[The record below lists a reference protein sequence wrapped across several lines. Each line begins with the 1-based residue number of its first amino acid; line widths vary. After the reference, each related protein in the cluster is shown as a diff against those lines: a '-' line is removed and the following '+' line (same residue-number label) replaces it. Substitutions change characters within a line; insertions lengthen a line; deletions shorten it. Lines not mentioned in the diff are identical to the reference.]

1 MACRSHENLS
11 SIPKVP
17 EVRGAGS
24 PSVRPLSPAHF
35 PVPPDPFGVMNNR
48 FPVLRAALGILVVLA
63 ATGAAQAQLIL
74 PLEFR
79 HVLTNDTKVNFQSQA
94 GVPIGTTVGTPP
106 GSNGQQPT
114 ANESAGSFATATPKQ
129 FQGLVSFGAVSGLKQ
144 ADWQAVSNSPVLQ
157 AGTTPLTAS
166 VADQMRLPRGASTL
180 PGGMIILRR
189 AAVGLPFVSR
199 QVSFSF
205 GQVVPPPEVNES
217 GGLLSG
223 PNATSYWLPEPHTST
238 GHTNSGY
245 YWSPHARLVY
255 AIQPGPIQITWA
267 KAVPYSA
274 GGLPAYTN
282 PGGVASF
289 RTNGANI
296 FLLYTHNYVV
306 SGSASKPPRKMYW
319 TQKGFQAVGKPV
331 AVPGARVGAVNIVYN
346 NNFPRVVAQEYK
358 GIGSSNPTDGT
369 TNAPL
374 PELRTL
380 WYEEQQ
386 NIIYAYNQEGRVFVE
401 LLGDLRQDGQTYAP
415 LGTEIVDVIKQP
427 LPQDVTVEL
436 GERII
441 PPEGGSLDEL
451 EPEPLNQGIGLNFA
465 FRHNTAGVG
474 DVEYYATR
482 ETVNVNDYLV
492 HWMETGE
499 AGLLWPKL
507 FGRYALVWP
516 KEVEKYSL
524 YVRPEVATETE
535 AQVTSVAIDPENA
548 PVVEYQDPLD
558 QPRAKFTSDLRF
570 YTYLTAQQ
578 PAHRTLLRYSGGE
591 NIGFERVFSWF
602 VGNLRTTNFAS
613 SSIATNLSAWDGSTF
628 VWPDELKAP
637 RVVNQTVNVGDRIS
651 APLGETGSAADSAY
665 LAGYINQS
673 VGTSFSPDAYR
684 DPFLVGF
691 GSANSGSIIPVNAIP
706 GANQLEVWWFRKNS
720 VAAGLNAGNTVLGF
734 RTVNWPSAIGRYTI
748 QWPTETREIV
758 LASKLGGT
766 GLSTAENN
774 GSIYARNTKG
784 EIGYNPNEEH
794 AIMSGGTPFA
804 TRDDLNITTQTNNEY
819 SSHPYVL
826 VAYSGN
832 DGRPS
837 MSAFKVLREKP
848 EEGFVFDYIVPA
860 GQILQP
866 PPPLTF
872 LQRPVEGSGD
882 SAVNYN
888 TEPPS
893 VGGDLPVGWTGADAS
908 GPFGHYQTFT
918 YRDRKNDF
926 WVYRGL
932 HAGLPALQAGT
943 YQPSGNS
950 FASLPN
956 PTRALTNQP
965 FSLSL
970 HASRQDEF
978 LTLDASGLPAWL
990 TVSGL
995 TISGTPPADAVDQDI
1010 NLQLVVRDVVDQTRV
1025 TNATVLQVRGSGG
1038 IIQQAGLALVS
1049 SNSYTGSVITYT
1061 NRPPFLAGNPVPANS
1076 FTLRYYYKTEPSF
1089 AWPGIATPP
1098 AAGSIV
1104 PYLRKKDGSG
1114 GFVGAPDSKD
1124 TVSLDIVYRPVWPVR
1139 DPKDSSKPLA
1149 TLPYAAT
1156 LTRPAFNLPGVR
1168 DFKTAHIL
1176 YQQSIAGNWA
1186 DKHPSAVL
1194 HDPTRAKISDV
1205 AAHFPETGKI
1215 PPSVYTTLYQGKYFF
1230 PNLPPH
1236 LAERVFLDPNR
1247 GTKGQLMLIG
1257 QFKQEILGESYLNL
1271 NVLRGSDLEAVFN
1284 LCPPGDDRSKWEALV
1299 NGLATEVETFHE
1311 NPAVPGTYVPNP
1323 VLTATVGVEDLAEV
1337 ANHNIAVDSY
1347 ALSAT
1352 GPGGGYITVL
1362 EASGTAFTKPG
1373 DPVAMHIF
1381 KVGGTLH
1388 KGEIKVLP
1396 SANPLSELLTLQ
1408 HSGDFAG
1415 RFGEYEFEWRI
1426 AAPVDGL
1433 PPATPEGYLALAKGT
1448 NINRYT
1454 LGGAGIQALSDSYV
1468 IMRYRPVNPEHPL
1481 YVENPTDADWSEWI
1495 DDPPALAE
1503 GWIKRVLAG
1512 INPFNQRITDLF
1524 NNQVNTDVSILT
1536 QAGRRWEGDV
1546 ALNLDTINNYGLIE
1560 IYETVLRRGK
1570 SLSIESGFN
1579 YGPAN
1584 DALLL
1589 AAGYLSDLYMFIG
1602 NEAWADAAN
1611 PTIGIGTADREYGD
1625 IATALFSF
1633 KGQVPSVLEEE
1644 LTLLRGRDD
1653 FLLPGVEVTPVYNRL
1668 IWNYT
1673 RGIDSGEVIY
1683 ALNYNIQEKP
1693 DSSPDGVINAEDAA
1707 RMFPQGH
1714 GDAYGHYLTAIKG
1727 YYTLLLNSKFD
1738 WVPRIEAVNVL
1749 GKPVSVDYTD
1759 ERKFATAA
1767 AALARSGNQV
1777 FDLTWRQD
1785 YQAVHRDG
1793 WSAFGRTRQNDRR
1806 SFVNIDGGTNQ
1817 SVRHWGLDHWASRV
1831 GQGTY
1836 LNWVVGNSILPDED
1850 PIPTHEGIQK
1860 VDRLTV
1866 PELRELTTLASAL
1879 QTSVDNAEG
1888 GLSPLG
1894 VPEDGLAFDLNP
1906 LAIVGREEGAHFEQ
1920 IYQRAL
1926 RALNNAVTAFD
1937 DAKDVTRLMRSE
1949 QDSLAELQNSILLQ
1963 ETAYTNALVELYG
1976 TPYPDDIG
1984 PGKTYRQG
1992 YQGPDY
1998 LHYSYVDLPEY
2009 DIPEMWSY
2017 SNTTSWEFG
2026 IRDVPYG
2033 WANSPDFYDI
2043 NLPVLKVGDNGNDD
2057 SARNGIELRESTVRN
2072 VPPIFDFLTNLPVV
2086 NELLSKTFPPT
2097 KITNLYFKVDIGPHG
2112 FGEKPKDWVGKRRSP
2127 GEIQQAISEII
2138 AAHGRLRHEINDTYG
2153 DIGVIDKKIQ
2163 VFQAEVADYREG
2175 RAIEEA
2181 LFIADQ
2187 VLEKTKFANDLL
2199 QKGLDSVK
2207 EDIVHLSDY
2216 SSEAIPGSFL
2226 AGLAAGGDLTSVAR
2240 SAVEIAGY
2248 GFKKSFDVIGFTR
2261 YAVVNALELAVNTS
2275 KSAKEFYDIHN
2286 ITKSTELRNQVQ
2298 DLVNELG
2305 NAQERWWAVNERVRE
2320 YDDAKRKLQ
2329 KLIADGDRI
2338 QAEREVFRRRSA
2350 SVVQGYRT
2358 RDAAFR
2364 LFRNEK
2370 LERYKTLF
2378 DLSARYALLAANAY
2392 DYDTGLLGTSA
2403 GRDFR
2408 AKIIGARAL
2417 GVVAGGEPH
2426 FAGSDSGDPGLSSAL
2441 AEMRADWDVLRGRL
2455 GFNNPDAYAT
2465 TVSLRTELHRVL
2477 PGAEGDTAWKDILNN
2492 ARMAD
2497 ILSDPDVRRY
2507 CLQIKSDG
2515 GLPVPGIVLTFGT
2528 TIADGLNLFGKPLA
2542 AGDHAFSPSSFATK
2556 LFAVGVAL
2564 EGYRG
2569 MSVPAANGG
2578 ATEGGAAEP
2587 AAPFLDP
2594 LGLAANPYVYFFPV
2608 GVDSMRSPPL
2618 GDASEIR
2625 TWNVKDLAIPL
2636 PFNIGRSGFN
2646 TGPQF
2651 VSGDSLTEPLF
2662 SIRKHQAF
2670 RPVDSEGYFITDPFW
2685 GGELF
2690 RTQFSNTRLI
2700 GRSVW
2705 NSQWKLVI
2713 PGRTL
2718 LNDPNEGLDR
2728 LIRTLTDIKLNLVTY
2743 SYSGN

>member
-1 MACRSHENLS
+1 MKWSLHSFRAL
-11 SIPKVP
+11 PLVLGLLA
-17 EVRGAGS
+17 GAVG
-24 PSVRPLSPAHF
+24 
-35 PVPPDPFGVMNNR
+35 
-48 FPVLRAALGILVVLA
+48 
-63 ATGAAQAQLIL
+63 AQAQLIL

-79 HVLTNDTKVNFQSQA
+79 HVLTNDSRLNFQSQA
-94 GVPIGTTVGTPP
+94 GVPISTTAGTPP

-157 AGTTPLTAS
+157 AGTTPLNAS
-166 VADQMRLPRGASTL
+166 VADQMRLPRAAAML

-199 QVSFSF
+199 QVSFAF

-217 GGLLSG
+217 GGLLAG
-223 PNATSYWLPEPHTST
+223 PNAASYWLPEPHTST

-255 AIQPGPIQITWA
+255 AIQPGPMQITWA
-267 KAVPYSA
+267 KAVPYGA
-274 GGLPAYTN
+274 GNLPAYTN
-282 PGGVASF
+282 PGGGASF

-296 FLLYTHNYVV
+296 FLLYTHNYLV
-306 SGSASKPPRKMYW
+306 SGSAFKPPRKMYW
-319 TQKGFQAVGKPV
+319 TQKGFQNVGKPI
-331 AVPGARVGAVNIVYN
+331 AVPPARVGGVNIVYN
-346 NNFPRVVAQEYK
+346 SNFPRVVAQEFQ
-358 GIGSSNPTDGT
+358 GIGSSSPTDGT

-386 NIIYAYNQEGRVFVE
+386 NVIYAYNQEGRVFVE
-401 LLGDLRQDGQTYAP
+401 LLGDLRQDGQTHAP

-441 PPEGGSLDEL
+441 PPEGGSLEEL
-451 EPEPLNQGIGLNFA
+451 VPEPLNQGIGLNFA

-474 DVEYYATR
+474 GVEYYATR
-482 ETVNVNDYLV
+482 ETVNVNDYLI

-516 KEVEKYSL
+516 TDVAQYSL

-535 AQVTSVAIDPENA
+535 AQATSVAIDPENA
-548 PVVEYQDPLD
+548 PVIEYQDPLD
-558 QPRAKFTSDLRF
+558 QPRAKFTPDLRF
-570 YTYLTAQQ
+570 YTYLVPEQ
-578 PAHRTLLRYSGGE
+578 PVHRTLLRYTGGE
-591 NIGFERVFSWF
+591 NIGFERVFSWL

-613 SSIATNLSAWDGSTF
+613 SSIATNLSAWNGTTF
-628 VWPDELKAP
+628 VWPEELAAP
-637 RVVNQTVNVGDRIS
+637 RVVNATVNVGDRIS
-651 APLGETGSAADSAY
+651 APAGEAGSGEEAGY
-665 LAGYINQS
+665 LAGFINQS
-673 VGTSFSPDAYR
+673 VGTSFSPDAYQN
-684 DPFLVGF
+684 PFAVGF
-691 GSANSGSIIPVNAIP
+691 EAANTGSIIPVNAIP
-706 GANQLEVWWFRKNS
+706 GDNQLEVWWFRKNT

-734 RTVNWPSAIGRYTI
+734 RTVHWPSAVGRYTI
-748 QWPTETREIV
+748 QWPGSPREIV

-774 GSIYARNTKG
+774 GSIYYRNTKG
-784 EIGYNPNEEH
+784 ETGYNPNEEH
-794 AIMSGGTPFA
+794 AVMSGGTPFA
-804 TRDDLNITTQTNNEY
+804 TRDDLNIITQTNGEY
-819 SSHPYVL
+819 SSHPFVL
-826 VAYSGN
+826 VAYAGN

-848 EEGFVFDYIVPA
+848 EAGWVFDYIVPA
-860 GQILQP
+860 GLILQP

-872 LQRPVEGSGD
+872 LQKPVEGSGD

-893 VGGDLPVGWTGADAS
+893 VGGDLPAGWTGEDAT
-908 GPFGHYQTFT
+908 GPFSHYQTFT

-932 HAGLPALQAGT
+932 HAGLPDLLAGT
-943 YQPSGNS
+943 YVPATDA
-950 FASLPN
+950 FTPIPT
-956 PTRALTNQP
+956 PTRALAGQP
-965 FSLSL
+965 FSLAL
-970 HASRQDEF
+970 HVSRQDEF
-978 LTLDASGLPAWL
+978 LAMDVTGLPPWL
-990 TVSGL
+990 AVNGL
-995 TISGTPPADAVDQDI
+995 TLSGTPPADAPDADF
-1010 NLQLVVRDVVDQTRV
+1010 NLEIVVRDLVDLTRT
-1025 TNATVLQVRGSGG
+1025 TNTTVLEVRGSGD
-1038 IIQQAGLALVS
+1038 IIQQPGLALVS

-1061 NRPPFLAGNPVPANS
+1061 NRPPFLAGDPAPANS

-1089 AWPGIATPP
+1089 AWPGDDTPP

-1104 PYLRKKDGSG
+1104 PYLRKKDADGN
-1114 GFVGAPDSKD
+1114 FVGDADSKL
-1124 TVSLDIVYRPVWPVR
+1124 TESLDIVYRPVWPVR
-1139 DPKDSSKPLA
+1139 DPKDSSKPLP

-1156 LTRPAFNLPGVR
+1156 LTKPGFNLPGIR

-1176 YQQSIAGNWA
+1176 YQQSIAGNWT
-1186 DKHPSAVL
+1186 DKPVSAVL
-1194 HDPTRAKISDV
+1194 HDPTRAKFADV
-1205 AAHFPETGKI
+1205 AEHFPDTGKI
-1215 PPSVYTTLYQGKYFF
+1215 PASVYATLYQGKYFF

-1236 LAERVFLDPNR
+1236 LAERVYLDPNR
-1247 GTKGQLMLIG
+1247 GEKGQLVLAG
-1257 QFKQEILGESYLNL
+1257 QFVEEILGESYLHL
-1271 NVLRGSDLEAVFN
+1271 NVLRGSDLEAVMN
-1284 LCPPGDDRSKWEALV
+1284 LCPPGDDRDEWEALV
-1299 NGLATEVETFHE
+1299 GALATDVETFYE
-1311 NPAVPGTYVPNP
+1311 NPAVPGTYVANP
-1323 VLTATVGVEDLAEV
+1323 ALTASVGVEDLAEV
-1337 ANHNIAVDSY
+1337 GNHNIAVDSY

-1352 GPGGGYITVL
+1352 GPGGGYLTVL
-1362 EASGTAFTKPG
+1362 EASGTAFTQPG

-1381 KVGGTLH
+1381 KVGGGLH

-1415 RFGEYEFEWRI
+1415 RFAEYEFEWRI

-1433 PPATPEGYLALAKGT
+1433 PPATPEGYLALVKGT

-1454 LGGAGIQALSDSYV
+1454 LGGAGIQALSDNYV
-1468 IMRYRPVNPEHPL
+1468 IMRYRPMNPAHPL
-1481 YVENPTDADWSEWI
+1481 YVETPTDADWSEWI

-1512 INPFNQRITDLF
+1512 INPFNQRVTDLF

-1546 ALNLDTINNYGLIE
+1546 ALNLDTINSYGLIE

-1570 SLSIESGFN
+1570 SLSVESGFN

-1633 KGQVPSVLEEE
+1633 KGQVPTVLEEE

-1653 FLLPGVEVTPVYNRL
+1653 FLLPGVEITPVYNRL

-1683 ALNYNIQEKP
+1683 ALNYNVQEKP

-1714 GDAYGHYLTAIKG
+1714 GDAYGHYLTALKG
-1727 YYTLLLNSKFD
+1727 YYTLLLNGNFD

-1749 GKPVSVDYTD
+1749 GKPVSVDYAD
-1759 ERKFATAA
+1759 ERKFAAAA
-1767 AALARSGNQV
+1767 AALARAGNQV

-1793 WSAFGRTRQNDRR
+1793 WSVFGRTRQNDRR
-1806 SFVNIDGGTNQ
+1806 SFVNIDAGTNQ
-1817 SVRHWGLDHWASRV
+1817 SVRHWGMDHWASRV

-1836 LNWVVGNSILPDED
+1836 LNWVVGNAILPDED
-1850 PIPTHEGIQK
+1850 PDPDHEGIQK
-1860 VDRLTV
+1860 VDRVTV
-1866 PELRELTTLASAL
+1866 PELRELTTLAAAL
-1879 QTSVDNAEG
+1879 QTSLDNAEG

-1894 VPEDGLAFDLNP
+1894 VPEDGMAFDLDP
-1906 LAIVGREEGAHFEQ
+1906 AAVVGREEGAHFEQ
-1920 IYQRAL
+1920 IYRRAIK
-1926 RALNNAVTAFD
+1926 ALNNAVTAFD

-1949 QDSLAELQNSILLQ
+1949 QDSLAELQNNILLQ
-1963 ETAYTNALVELYG
+1963 EQAYTNSLIEIYG
-1976 TPYPDDIG
+1976 TPYPEDIG
-1984 PGKTYRQG
+1984 PGKTYRQD
-1992 YQGPDY
+1992 YQGPDF
-1998 LHYSYVDLPEY
+1998 LHYSYVDLPEF

-2026 IRDVPYG
+2026 IRDVPYN
-2033 WANSPDFYDI
+2033 WANSPAFYSI
-2043 NLPVLKVGDNGNDD
+2043 NLPVLQVGDNGNDA
-2057 SARNGIELRESTVRN
+2057 SPRNGIELQVTTN
-2072 VPPIFDFLTNLPVV
+2072 TPPVFAFFSFLTN
-2086 NELLSKTFPPT
+2086 FPGFSQLTNQFQTT
-2097 KITNLYFKVDIGPHG
+2097 KVTNLVFNVDIGPHG
-2112 FGEKPKDWVGKRRSP
+2112 FSEKPKEWVGKRRSP
-2127 GEIQQAISEII
+2127 GEIQQAISEVI

-2163 VFQAEVADYREG
+2163 VFNAGVADY
-2175 RAIEEA
+2175 EEA
-2181 LFIADQ
+2181 RGLQEDLFIADQ

-2207 EDIVHLSDY
+2207 EDIIHLSDY
-2216 SSEAIPGSFL
+2216 SSEAIPGSFV

-2261 YAVVNALELAVNTS
+2261 YAVVNALELAVNTA
-2275 KSAKEFYDIHN
+2275 KSALEFYDIHN
-2286 ITKSTELRNQVQ
+2286 INRRTELRNSVQ

-2305 NAQERWWAVNERVRE
+2305 DAQERWWAVNERVRE

-2350 SVVQGYRT
+2350 AVVQGYRT

-2378 DLSARYALLAANAY
+2378 DLAARYALLAANAY
-2392 DYDTGLLGTSA
+2392 DYDTGLLGTTA
-2403 GRDFR
+2403 GRDFK
-2408 AKIIGARAL
+2408 AKIIAARAL
-2417 GVVAGGEPH
+2417 GVVADGEPH
-2426 FAGSDSGDPGLSSAL
+2426 FAGSDAGDPGLSSAL
-2441 AEMRADWDVLRGRL
+2441 AEMRADWEVLRGRL
-2455 GFNNPDAYAT
+2455 GFNNPDAYST
-2465 TVSLRTELHRVL
+2465 TVSLRTELHRIL
-2477 PGAEGDTAWKDILNN
+2477 PGTDGDTNWKDVLSN

-2507 CLQIKSDG
+2507 CLQIKSDN

-2528 TIADGLNLFGKPLA
+2528 TIADGVNLFGKPLA

-2569 MSVPAANGG
+2569 MSVPAANADTTG
-2578 ATEGGAAEP
+2578 GGAAEP

-2594 LGLAANPYVYFFPV
+2594 LGLAATPYVYFFPV

-2618 GDASEIR
+2618 GDTSHIR
-2625 TWNVKDLAIPL
+2625 TWTVKDLAIPL
-2636 PFNIGRSGFN
+2636 PFNIGSSGFN

-2651 VSGDSLTEPLF
+2651 VSADSLTEPLF
-2662 SIRKHQAF
+2662 ALRKHQAF
-2670 RPVDSEGYFITDPFW
+2670 RPVDSSDFFVVDPYW

-2690 RTQFSNTRLI
+2690 RSQFNNNRLI